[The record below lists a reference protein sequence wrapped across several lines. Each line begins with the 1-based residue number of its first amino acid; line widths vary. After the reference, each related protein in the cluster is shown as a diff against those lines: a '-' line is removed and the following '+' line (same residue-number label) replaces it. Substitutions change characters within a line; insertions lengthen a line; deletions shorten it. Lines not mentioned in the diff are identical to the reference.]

1 MANPL
6 FTPLEIGTLGTF
18 HRVVLAPLTR
28 LRAEEP
34 QLTVRHM
41 HADYYGAFLCDLSAF
56 VAKCHCSLKANP

>member
-1 MANPL
+1 MTNPL

-41 HADYYGAFLCDLSAF
+41 HADYYGAFLYLSF
-56 VAKCHCSLKANP
+56 VAKWFPHCSLNL